1 MLWKAVGE
9 AFDQAWAEIASHF
22 ASDPVVVEG
31 ARIAFCN
38 AILSVASE
46 DSRDVEVLR
55 KRDFSPWHAT
65 TSCLSDRP
73 ELGLSNKRLLLKAR
87 NCRTLVPNR

>member
-22 ASDPVVVEG
+22 ASDSV
-31 ARIAFCN
+31 ALCN

-46 DSRDVEVLR
+46 DSRDVEVL
-55 KRDFSPWHAT
+55 KKA
-65 TSCLSDRP
+65 
-73 ELGLSNKRLLLKAR
+73 GLQPMAR
-87 NCRTLVPNR
+87 NYKLPIGSPKTRT

>member
-1 MLWKAVGE
+1 MTAVGE

-31 ARIAFCN
+31 APIALAN

-46 DSRDVEVLR
+46 DSRGVEVL
-55 KRDFSPWHAT
+55 KKA
-65 TSCLSDRP
+65 
-73 ELGLSNKRLLLKAR
+73 GLQPMAR
-87 NCRTLVPNR
+87 NYKLPIGSPKTRT

>member
-1 MLWKAVGE
+1 MTAVGE

-46 DSRDVEVLR
+46 DSRDVEVL
-55 KRDFSPWHAT
+55 KK
-65 TSCLSDRP
+65 
-73 ELGLSNKRLLLKAR
+73 ERLQPMAR
-87 NCRTLVPNR
+87 NDKLPIGSPRTRT